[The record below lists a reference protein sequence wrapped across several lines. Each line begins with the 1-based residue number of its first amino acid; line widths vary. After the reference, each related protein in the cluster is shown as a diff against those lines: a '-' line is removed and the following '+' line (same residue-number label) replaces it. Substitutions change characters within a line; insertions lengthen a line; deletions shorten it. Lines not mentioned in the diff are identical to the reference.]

1 MRFPG
6 YPLNKNAEIKNF
18 RDEYIR
24 IPFKDNIKHLVRENT
39 KRKLINK
46 GPRTYDQYLHMHKG
60 IDDT

>member
-24 IPFKDNIKHLVRENT
+24 IPFKDNIKHLVRE
-39 KRKLINK
+39 K
-46 GPRTYDQYLHMHKG
+46 Y
-60 IDDT
+60 